1 MNNNNNNKNDISF
14 TLFSLAII
22 ILILITHFHI
32 IFISNNNN
40 DIDKKFLQKFH
51 KRLKKN
57 IMKENN
63 NNETNALFPL
73 VKEDEDNDNKRRLY
87 NRDIYNAEN
96 GTLLLSTKEEM
107 RLYSNADEIPASCG
121 FGRLHYNIKNKSW
134 NCVRSAPEYFGGIFC
149 DEPQEKLTVQNKC
162 LKVGH
167 VDDLENTDV
176 STFNPL
182 LQGVC
187 VECSTKDA
195 NPAISS
201 SILKC
206 YCINKDE
213 EEEDEEDRRP
223 CFSDP
228 TNPNFNS
235 VFNKYVKGYGCSCDY
250 LNGFVEAR
258 IGEFD
263 ELLSNACLKI
273 GKISEK
279 KDYYHKSHLAY
290 YTLLNFGKPIQIHEY
305 QELEQPYKSLFGGG
319 KASLLVNQPTRDIVH
334 KNDWLNTCVRPTS
347 HQKLRRLKYPKAD
360 WLVVHKRHLVNH
372 YKRRNETYPVS
383 AFKVATGRGFE
394 TKHWYETTNN
404 RYINNAVIGHPIM
417 YGSNATD
424 KIWNGRCTLN
434 PLGPL
439 HNKYYGL
446 TMMYKPGSIVRL
458 DTRGYNSEK
467 KQNNR
472 HTVTIAPNYETE
484 MMDPKTKIYIPLLF
498 NSYEV
503 KNE

>member
-1 MNNNNNNKNDISF
+1 MKNNNNNNDISF

-22 ILILITHFHI
+22 TLILITHFHI

-63 NNETNALFPL
+63 ETNTLFPL
-73 VKEDEDNDNKRRLY
+73 VKEEDEDNDNKRRLY

-107 RLYSNADEIPASCG
+107 RLYPNADEIPTSCG

-134 NCVRSAPEYFGGIFC
+134 NCFCSAPA
-149 DEPQEKLTVQNKC
+149 T
-162 LKVGH
+162 
-167 VDDLENTDV
+167 
-176 STFNPL
+176 
-182 LQGVC
+182 
-187 VECSTKDA
+187 
-195 NPAISS
+195 PAISS
-201 SILKC
+201 SIPKC
-206 YCINKDE
+206 YSINKDE
-213 EEEDEEDRRP
+213 EEEDEEDRHP
-223 CFSDP
+223 CFSNP

-235 VFNKYVKGYGCSCDY
+235 VFNKYVEGYGCSCDY
-250 LNGFVEAR
+250 FNGFVEAR

-290 YTLLNFGKPIQIHEY
+290 YALLNFGKPIQIHEY
-305 QELEQPYKSLFGGG
+305 QELEQPYKSLFSGG

-360 WLVVHKRHLVNH
+360 WPVVHKRHLVNH
-372 YKRRNETYPVS
+372 YERRNETYSVS

-404 RYINNAVIGHPIM
+404 RYINNTVIGHPIM

-424 KIWNGRCTLN
+424 EIWNGRCTLN

-439 HNKYYGL
+439 HNEYYGL

-467 KQNNR
+467 KRNNR
-472 HTVTIAPNYETE
+472 HTVTIAPNKK
-484 MMDPKTKIYIPLLF
+484 PK
-498 NSYEV
+498 
-503 KNE
+503 